1 MKMNKKALLSSAL
14 TIVLCL
20 SLIAGST
27 FALFTSQ
34 TDVSIAVDAGRVNI
48 QAGLTQPTLY
58 SVDPIADGE
67 TATEYDEN
75 GKGYIYEKQD
85 VTFANGGTAV
95 LGDRVNED
103 GTVTPNGIITLTNI
117 TPGDKIEFNLTG
129 SNTSDVAVQY
139 RYKFDVIDGY
149 DLMVGCNV
157 IVNGTKYAS
166 LATYTSEWNEL
177 LVGADIPEVKLALEL
192 PVSAG
197 NEYQELDA
205 KIKVSVE
212 AVQRNADVSDT
223 DAVSVKYITT
233 ADNAVELLDKITADE
248 YLHIFLEE
256 DVEGVVEITKS
267 LKDKTIDAN
276 GNELHLS
283 FKPGADGMAI
293 TLTNVV
299 VTHLDTKTINFASGV
314 NGNVSIID
322 SNFTSD
328 VKLGPAGTNAFIS
341 GKGTA
346 DDNLDV
352 TVDGCTFD
360 GQGVIDYGVYFMN
373 VHNVTVRNCVI
384 KNTKSWAM
392 TVANGTLSGNLV
404 VSDTQFE
411 NCKGIAK
418 AGVKGGTGSGTL
430 SGNFTF
436 ANNKMLNCVVKNDVY
451 IDVDLVGALTFSN
464 NTMNDVVVT
473 PDDMLG
479 INIVQ

>member
-205 KIKVSVE
+205 QVKVSVE

-233 ADNAVELLDKITADE
+233 ADDATELISKINADE
-248 YLHIFLEE
+248 YLHIFLEK

-283 FKPGADGMAI
+283 FKNGVDENGN
-293 TLTNVV
+293 TKTTVLENVV
-299 VTHLDTKTINFASGV
+299 VTHLNTKTINIDTGVSGDI
-314 NGNVSIID
+314 SILD
-322 SNFTSD
+322 SNFTSN
-328 VKLGPAGTNAFIS
+328 VSLGAAGYNAFIS
-341 GKGTA
+341 GRGNA
-346 DDNLDV
+346 DLDI

-360 GQGVIDYGVYFMN
+360 GQGVVGYAVYFMN
-373 VHNVTVRNCVI
+373 ISNVTVRNCEI
-384 KNTKSWAM
+384 KNTKSWAIQ
-392 TVANGTLSGNLV
+392 ANGSGGNAV
-404 VSDTQFE
+404 VSDCKLT
-411 NCKGIAK
+411 NCVGILK
-418 AGVKGGTGSGTL
+418 AGVKGGAGSGTL

-436 ANNKMLNCVVKNDVY
+436 ANNKMVDCTTKNNFF
-451 IDVDLVGALTFSN
+451 IDIDLDGTLTFSN

-473 PDDMLG
+473 PEDMLG
-479 INIVQ
+479 IKISQ